1 MESFT
6 SYGLQ
11 KFLSLVPG
19 WNLVGSTY
27 IPANIT
33 APKSKVLPVYFTYD
47 PEAKR

>member
-19 WNLVGSTY
+19 WILVGST
-27 IPANIT
+27 NIT
-33 APKSKVLPVYFTYD
+33 APKGKVLSVYFTYD